1 MQLILDDFDMREM
14 VDNIDELFASRLEE
28 KHLIYRKIVD
38 LKHTRY
44 YGDELRINQVL
55 INLIGNAV
63 KFTEENGMICLTV
76 REISSSQ
83 TGAKLFFS
91 VRDNGIGISKEDQ
104 KKVFQSFEQAD
115 TREISRKQGNGLG
128 LAISSRLVQLMGSD
142 ITLESEPGEESEF
155 SFTLQLEFAREKRKN
170 RKRFLRTVPLRAAK
184 CWWLRIMN

>member
-1 MQLILDDFDMREM
+1 MQLIPDDFDLKEM
-14 VDNIDELFASRLEE
+14 VDNINELFASRLEE

-83 TGAKLFFS
+83 TSKTVLFCT
-91 VRDNGIGISKEDQ
+91 G
-104 KKVFQSFEQAD
+104 
-115 TREISRKQGNGLG
+115 
-128 LAISSRLVQLMGSD
+128 
-142 ITLESEPGEESEF
+142 
-155 SFTLQLEFAREKRKN
+155 
-170 RKRFLRTVPLRAAK
+170 
-184 CWWLRIMN
+184 